1 MAKACRIRPSS
12 GDQTKT
18 SRSQAGTPGCKW
30 LRQRGKSTGKIGMA
44 DASIRSKPK
53 RYDHPH
59 ANADYYHADHYHDAD
74 GSDGALGARD
84 HAAKAGPVWA

>member
-1 MAKACRIRPSS
+1 
-12 GDQTKT
+12 
-18 SRSQAGTPGCKW
+18 
-30 LRQRGKSTGKIGMA
+30 MA
-44 DASIRSKPK
+44 DASIRSKPR

-59 ANADYYHADHYHDAD
+59 ANADHYHADHHHDAD